1 MTRFKKELFY
11 SADQWVRETKPE
23 LLEDGE
29 LYWLCNELKL
39 ARDALEKK
47 LEEVL

>member
-11 SADQWVRETKPE
+11 SVDQWVREAKPE
-23 LLEDGE
+23 LLEDRE

-39 ARDALEKK
+39 AREALEKK